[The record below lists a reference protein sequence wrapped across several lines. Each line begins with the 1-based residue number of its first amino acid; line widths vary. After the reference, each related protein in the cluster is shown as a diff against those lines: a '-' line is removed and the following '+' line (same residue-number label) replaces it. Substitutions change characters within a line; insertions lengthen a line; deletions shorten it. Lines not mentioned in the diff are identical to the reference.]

1 MAGDSGDKIGR
12 ILPKVTPGAPWER
25 VAIIAIIALIRS
37 ISRECDECVCVR
49 SIHLVICH
57 QECLVGPGNRNWAAH
72 ETFTR
77 ISYIGKISMSDLTI
91 SESKK
96 SNI

>member
-25 VAIIAIIALIRS
+25 IVAIIAIIALIRS

-57 QECLVGPGNRNWAAH
+57 QECLVRPGNRNW
-72 ETFTR
+72 ETQTFTR
-77 ISYIGKISMSDLTI
+77 ISHIGKISMSDLTI

>member
-25 VAIIAIIALIRS
+25 IVAIIAIIALIRS

-57 QECLVGPGNRNWAAH
+57 QECLVGNRNWATH
-72 ETFTR
+72 KTFTI
-77 ISYIGKISMSDLTI
+77 ISLIGKISKSDHTI
-91 SESKK
+91 SESKQ